1 MCGIDFS
8 SPFAVVRSGENL
20 TLFASMHLT
29 RAMSTTNLFLLA
41 TSSNAMCHLTAHA
54 RVQCR

>member
-8 SPFAVVRSGENL
+8 SPFAVVRSGEKL
-20 TLFASMHLT
+20 TPFASTYLT
-29 RAMSTTNLFLLA
+29 RATSTTNLFLLA
-41 TSSNAMCHLTAHA
+41 TSSNAMCSLTAHA